1 MIRPV
6 KLQDAVAISR
16 IYNHYVEKTTVSF
29 ETEPLTEFGMAR
41 RIASIAS
48 HYPYFVHE
56 DCDGGITGYC
66 YVHQWKERAAYDGA
80 VETTIYLKAG
90 SEACGIGTMLMER
103 LIDECRA
110 RGYRVL
116 IACVT
121 AENAA
126 SVAFH
131 KKLGFEQVSHF
142 KNVGCKFGRLLDV
155 VDLQYTL

>member
-6 KLQDAVAISR
+6 ELQDAAAISR
-16 IYNHYVEKTTVSF
+16 IYNHYVKETTVSF
-29 ETEPLTEFGMAR
+29 ETEPLTESGMAR
-41 RIASIAS
+41 RIASIAQ

-56 DCDGGITGYC
+56 NADGEVTGYC
-66 YVHQWKERAAYDGA
+66 YVHPWKERAAYDGT

-90 SEACGIGTMLMER
+90 TEAHGTGTLLMER
-103 LIDECRA
+103 LIAECRA

-131 KKLGFEQVSHF
+131 KRIGFEQVSHF